1 MRKLNYTGERKAK
14 PAPLSEAEFR
24 WELNQD
30 AMAVEKLAE
39 GIRMF
44 AVDQGKLETMLA
56 GRL

>member
-14 PAPLSEAEFR
+14 TTPMTEAQFR

-39 GIRMF
+39 GIRLF

-56 GRL
+56 SHL